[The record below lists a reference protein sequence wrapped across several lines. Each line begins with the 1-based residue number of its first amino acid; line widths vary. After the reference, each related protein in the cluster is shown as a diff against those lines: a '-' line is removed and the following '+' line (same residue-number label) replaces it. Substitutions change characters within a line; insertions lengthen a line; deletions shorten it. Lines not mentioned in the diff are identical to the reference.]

1 MSTAVRITDGVLA
14 DGRAIRWYDRPGA
27 PARDGDHDRRDL
39 PPRPAG
45 HRMRHDPGL
54 DEWVSISA
62 HRQDRTFLPADDA
75 CPLCPSHGDYLT
87 EVPSP
92 DYEVVV
98 FDNRFP
104 SFAGPVDLA
113 DDAGAGAADALL
125 HEAAAGGRCEVVCFT
140 DAHDTLQADLDNDR
154 LDLVIAALADR
165 TRELS
170 GVLGV
175 RQVFP
180 FENSGEAIGVTLRHP
195 HGQVYGYPF
204 VTPRLAR
211 AVDVARAHRA
221 RTGRVLADDVVA
233 AELADGSRVVHADE
247 HWVAFVPYAARYPVE
262 VHLYPRRRVP
272 DLAAL
277 DSEARDALP
286 RVYGA
291 LLRAGHAFYGIAL
304 PSIVAWHQA
313 PVREDDGR
321 DEVALHLELT
331 SVQRAPDKL
340 KYLAG
345 SESAMGAF
353 INDRAPEQTAERLR
367 EVWPG

>member
-1 MSTAVRITDGVLA
+1 MSAAVRVTDGVLA

-27 PARDGDHDRRDL
+27 PSRDGDRDRRQL
-39 PPRPAG
+39 PARPAG
-45 HRMRHDPGL
+45 HRMRHDPVL

-62 HRQDRTFLPADDA
+62 HRQERTFLPADDA
-75 CPLCPSHGDYLT
+75 CPLCPSHGDHLT
-87 EVPSP
+87 EVPSRA
-92 DYEVVV
+92 YQVVV

-104 SFAGPVDLA
+104 SFAGPVDLH
-113 DDAGAGAADALL
+113 AADIDADAASLL
-125 HEAAAGGRCEVVCFT
+125 HDAAAGGSCEVVCFT
-140 DAHDTLQADLDNDR
+140 DEHDTLQGDLDDDR
-154 LDLVIAALADR
+154 LDLVLTALTDR
-165 TRELS
+165 SRELS
-170 GVLGV
+170 RLPGV

-233 AELADGSRVVHADE
+233 AEIADGRRVVHADE
-247 HWVAFVPYAARYPVE
+247 HWVAFVPFAARYPVE

-277 DSEARDALP
+277 DSGARDALP
-286 RVYGA
+286 HVYGA
-291 LLRAGHAFYGIAL
+291 LLRAGHAFYGVAL

-353 INDRAPEQTAERLR
+353 INDRTPEQTAERLR
-367 EVWPG
+367 EVWSG